1 MILYIK
7 AVEETSS
14 HVNHRMTVVSSKTAG
29 VYDISPSCMH
39 QPVNATFTTPP
50 ILKPV
55 VVLENA
61 SSPQLTGNQVNI
73 FTQMF
78 SLFKIDWLK

>member
-1 MILYIK
+1 MMLFIT

-14 HVNHRMTVVSSKTAG
+14 HVDHRMTIKTAG

-39 QPVNATFTTPP
+39 QPVNATFATPP

-61 SSPQLTGNQVNI
+61 LSPQSTGNQVNNSHKC
-73 FTQMF
+73 FLC
-78 SLFKIDWLK
+78 SK